1 MNANTSKAVCGY
13 DPYGIAA
20 SRKKGVHVPVDE
32 SYPKKLPFFLF
43 WREGAL
49 NQTMCCDHQDSR
61 HYAAHL
67 TGEPVMAGDLQT

>member
-32 SYPKKLPFFLF
+32 SYPKKLPFFF
-43 WREGAL
+43 F
-49 NQTMCCDHQDSR
+49 
-61 HYAAHL
+61 
-67 TGEPVMAGDLQT
+67 GEKGL